1 MALPLSPMNMEKRSA
16 RHYLCQLA
24 DRTALYL
31 SKEDGIKAMTA
42 HSNGESLF
50 VRGRYISNHFVSQ
63 IRPCSFEE
71 EEEATI
77 QTENE
82 KRSLAFREGKL
93 KIEEKKD
100 KEGLKFELTGDKKVL
115 NELYPDTVIA
125 IESPKKKDSGFAR
138 ASDILV
144 KSIVS
149 QDSKE

>member
-1 MALPLSPMNMEKRSA
+1 M
-16 RHYLCQLA
+16 A

-42 HSNGESLF
+42 HSNGESIF

-71 EEEATI
+71 EEEAII

-82 KRSLAFREGKL
+82 KRSLAFREGRL
-93 KIEEKKD
+93 KIKEKKCED
-100 KEGLKFELTGDKKVL
+100 GLKFELTGDKKTL

-125 IESPKKKDSGFAR
+125 IEEPKKKDGIGFAK
-138 ASDILV
+138 ASDII
-144 KSIVS
+144 KQSIDKPLSETSGTPVS
-149 QDSKE
+149 HLLR